1 MSDQNEEAKKNE
13 LHKKMKFV
21 HAWMAA
27 QKKEL
32 KELPFVTDCNYMTA
46 SPGEYVIADPCYVVS
61 DEYWMTHI
69 MLIPDKVIEK
79 GCTVSFEGV
88 EFLLS
93 STVYGDNFYDV
104 EGADGFAVDSGLFA
118 IMPRAMVGDKYN
130 PDLMAT
136 LKLED
141 QVIFIGKGCLK
152 VSHEEIVDTDWLPTD
167 E

>member
-32 KELPFVTDCNYMTA
+32 EELPFVTDCNYMTA
-46 SPGEYVIADPCYVVS
+46 SPGEYVIADPCYVLS
-61 DEYWMTHI
+61 DEYLMAHI

-141 QVIFIGKGCLK
+141 QVISIGKGCLK
-152 VSHEEIVDTDWLPTD
+152 VNHEKIVDTDWLKQ
-167 E
+167 

>member
-1 MSDQNEEAKKNE
+1 MSNQNEEAKKNE

-46 SPGEYVIADPCYVVS
+46 SPGEYVIADPCYVLS
-61 DEYWMTHI
+61 DEYWMAHI

-141 QVIFIGKGCLK
+141 QVISIGKGCLK
-152 VSHEEIVDTDWLPTD
+152 VNHEKIVDTDWLKQ
-167 E
+167 